1 LAPITDSFTGR
12 SSSDLLQA
20 ERPIDATINLSV
32 NLIWK
37 PSPNLEC
44 MLSGQNLLNSSQLYY
59 YSEHL
64 TPPTEI
70 ERSVYMKV
78 TLNF

>member
-1 LAPITDSFTGR
+1 
-12 SSSDLLQA
+12 
-20 ERPIDATINLSV
+20 
-32 NLIWK
+32 
-37 PSPNLEC
+37 